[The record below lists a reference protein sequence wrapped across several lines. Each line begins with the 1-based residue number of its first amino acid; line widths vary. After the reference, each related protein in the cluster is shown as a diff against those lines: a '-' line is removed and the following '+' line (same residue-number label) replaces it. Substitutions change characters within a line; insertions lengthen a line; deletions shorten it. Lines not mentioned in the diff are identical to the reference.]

1 MEGFTHQILER
12 GGATIHYWTGG
23 KVDAALV
30 VFTHGATIDHHEWD
44 ETLNLAAEK
53 YHVLAWD
60 VRGHGLSRPA
70 KFTLEDALL
79 DLLMLLDICQ
89 SKQAIL
95 VGHSMGGNIHQEFAF
110 RYPERVQAMVCL
122 DCTWNFQRLTTFEK
136 AMLSSAKQI
145 FNLYSYENLVKQ
157 SLDVTV
163 TSPAGREVL
172 EKAMR
177 VQSKEEYVQIMM
189 DLALCLHE
197 EPDYH
202 FGKPLLLLMGEK
214 ESTGNIKKAM
224 PVWPK
229 HEPDSRLVIIP
240 GAKHCANL
248 DNPDFFHRKL
258 FLFLKELTVN

>member
-1 MEGFTHQILER
+1 MEHFSLER
-12 GGATIHYWTGG
+12 GGVPIHYWRGG
-23 KVDAALV
+23 KVDAPLV

-60 VRGHGLSRPA
+60 VRGHGLSRLA

-79 DLLMLLDICQ
+79 DLLTLLDVFRT
-89 SKQAIL
+89 KQVIL

-110 RYPERVQAMVCL
+110 RYPERVRAMVCL
-122 DCTWNFQRLTTFEK
+122 DCTWNFQRLTAIEK
-136 AMLSSAKQI
+136 AMLSSAKLI
-145 FNLYSYENLVKQ
+145 KQ
-157 SLDVTV
+157 SLDATV
-163 TSPAGREVL
+163 TSPSGREVL

-197 EPDYH
+197 EPNYQ
-202 FGKPLLLLMGEK
+202 FNKPLLLLMGEK

-224 PVWPK
+224 PVWAK
-229 HEPDSRLVIIP
+229 HEFNCRLVIIP

-248 DNPDFFHRKL
+248 DNPDFFHREL
-258 FLFLKELTVN
+258 FRFLEEQTVN